1 MRRATLS
8 MFAQI
13 VQLLPQSLFFR
24 LVQKYQ
30 TDKASKGIST
40 KDQLIAM
47 MFCQLSGAESLREI
61 ADGLYSS
68 LGKLNH
74 IGAHAIGCSTLSYVN
89 QHRDYHVYED
99 FYYGLLEYFR
109 NELTGARI
117 KPISTDKKIFS
128 LDSTT
133 IGLCLKLFD
142 WARFRTI
149 KWN

>member
-1 MRRATLS
+1 MRKATLS

-74 IGAHAIGCSTLSYVN
+74 IGAHAIGRSTLS
-89 QHRDYHVYED
+89 
-99 FYYGLLEYFR
+99 
-109 NELTGARI
+109 
-117 KPISTDKKIFS
+117 
-128 LDSTT
+128 
-133 IGLCLKLFD
+133 
-142 WARFRTI
+142 
-149 KWN
+149 